1 MFKGSRTGFIGRS
14 LFTGQLQVLIYLFI
28 YLIFFFFFFCFRR
41 LRVILYL
48 RDSGINFEEQF
59 FIITLSV
66 PNLFVSQAGFI
77 LLIWIALSVVDWLGM
92 SQSLIKA

>member
-14 LFTGQLQVLIYLFI
+14 LFTGQFQVLI
-28 YLIFFFFFFCFRR
+28 FFFCFRR

>member
-1 MFKGSRTGFIGRS
+1 MFKGSRTRFIGRS
-14 LFTGQLQVLIYLFI
+14 LFTGQLQVLIYLC
-28 YLIFFFFFFCFRR
+28 FFFCFRR

-77 LLIWIALSVVDWLGM
+77 LLTWIALSVVDWLGM

>member
-14 LFTGQLQVLIYLFI
+14 LFTGQLQVLIYL
-28 YLIFFFFFFCFRR
+28 LLLFFFCFRR